1 MAYKLKYKDTFQF
14 SDLVLDYLNEDK
26 KIKPFI
32 NYFPRKENFIKQIKL
47 KEKQKINRNVLVEIL
62 KKQNQSLKL
71 STKTDNNIDLILNT
85 NTFTITTGH
94 QLCLC
99 TGPLYFI
106 YKILST
112 INLCEKL
119 TEQNKGYHFVPVFWM
134 ASEDHDLEEINHIN
148 LFGKKA
154 KWNTEQTGA
163 VGQMNLS
170 KIEDFLLEIK
180 KYFKN
185 SANKKIFSVLEESY
199 LKHNNLSEATR
210 FLVNELFGKYGL
222 VIIDSNSKEL
232 KEQFVQQMKKDICY
246 STYYKYLK
254 QTTEDLSKNYKIQ
267 ANVRK
272 VNFFEISKRS
282 RKYITDNYDET
293 KIEDNPEIFSPN
305 VLMRPLFQEIIMP
318 NVSYVGGSAE
328 ISYWLQLKSVFDIEK
343 IPFPILVLRNSL
355 MLVSSKQKKVLNDK
369 GFNLEDIFLSREDLH
384 KKYILNHFN
393 KELSL
398 EKNKKKLKKMYEE
411 LLLKTFD
418 DGLKSSIRAQI
429 HKQIDWITNLEKKII
444 REKKKA
450 HLSSLNQIDKIKKQ
464 LFPNNK
470 LQERYENF
478 LIYYILHNDKFI
490 EIVKDEVDPLSAN
503 FVVLDI

>member
-106 YKILST
+106 YKVIST

-119 TEQNKGYHFVPVFWM
+119 TEQNEGYHFVPVFWM

-148 LFGKKA
+148 LFGKKV

-163 VGQMNLS
+163 VGQMNLN

-180 KYFKN
+180 NYFKN
-185 SANKKIFSVLEESY
+185 STNKKIFSVLEESY

-246 STYYKYLK
+246 SSYYEYLK
-254 QTTEDLSKNYKIQ
+254 QTTEELSKNYKIQ

-355 MLVSSKQKKVLNDK
+355 MLISSKQKKVLNDK
-369 GFNLEDIFLSREDLH
+369 GFNLEDIFLSKEDLH

-398 EKNKKKLKKMYEE
+398 EKNKKKVKKMYED

-429 HKQIDWITNLEKKII
+429 HKQIDWITNLEKKIT

-478 LIYYILHNDKFI
+478 LMYYISHNDKFI

>member
-1 MAYKLKYKDTFQF
+1 MAFKLKYKDTFQF
-14 SDLVLDYLNEDK
+14 SNLILDYLNEDK
-26 KIKPFI
+26 KVKPFI

-47 KEKQKINRNVLVEIL
+47 KEKQKINRNVLVESL

-71 STKTDNNIDLILNT
+71 SKKTHNNIDLILKK
-85 NTFTITTGH
+85 NTFTVTTGH

-106 YKILST
+106 YKIIST

-119 TEQNKGYHFVPVFWM
+119 TEQNKEYHFVPVFWM

-148 LFGKKA
+148 LFSKKVQ
-154 KWNTEQTGA
+154 WDTDQTGA
-163 VGQMNLS
+163 VGQMNLNN
-170 KIEDFLLEIK
+170 IEDFLLEIK
-180 KYFKN
+180 NYFKN
-185 SANKKIFSVLEESY
+185 SSNKKVFSILEESY

-232 KEQFVQQMKKDICY
+232 KEQFVKQMKKDICY
-246 STYYKYLK
+246 SSYYKYLK
-254 QTTEDLSKNYKIQ
+254 KTTEDLAKNYKTQ

-272 VNFFEISKRS
+272 VNFFEISKRN
-282 RKYITDNYDET
+282 RKYITDNYDEI
-293 KIEDNPEIFSPN
+293 KIEDNVEIYSPN
-305 VLMRPLFQEIIMP
+305 VLMRPLFQEIILP

-343 IPFPILVLRNSL
+343 IPLPILVLRNSL
-355 MLVSSKQKKVLNDK
+355 MLISSKQKKVLNDK
-369 GFNLEDIFLSREDLH
+369 GFKLEDIFLSKEELH

-398 EKNKKKLKKMYEE
+398 EKNAKKLKKIYEE
-411 LLLKTFD
+411 LLLKTTD

-429 HKQIDWITNLEKKII
+429 HKQIDWITNLEKKLIK
-444 REKKKA
+444 EKKKA
-450 HLSSLNQIDKIKKQ
+450 HVSSLNQIDKIKKQ

-478 LIYYILHNDKFI
+478 LQYYISNNDKFI
-490 EIVKDEVDPLSAN
+490 EIIKDVVDPLSAN